1 MSSLTAAKV
10 VDSRK
15 SISYWVLK
23 AGQLLQ
29 KDTKK
34 MAKLR
39 SRHGR
44 KNMVKDILEDPQ
56 SEKCLHIT
64 VYKREQF

>member
-1 MSSLTAAKV
+1 MSSLTATKV
-10 VDSRK
+10 VASRK

-29 KDTKK
+29 KDTKEWPNSEAG
-34 MAKLR
+34 MEETTWF
-39 SRHGR
+39 
-44 KNMVKDILEDPQ
+44 KDILENPQ
-56 SEKCLHIT
+56 PEKCLHIT

>member
-1 MSSLTAAKV
+1 LGF
-10 VDSRK
+10 K
-15 SISYWVLK
+15 SWAVAPKRYK
-23 AGQLLQ
+23 R
-29 KDTKK
+29 